1 MSEKTPPQDGVVD
14 VGAFSEME
22 ETSDQHKPLI
32 WMPARVLG
40 QVSGLLVL
48 ILALFITVTVIL
60 RFFDFGV
67 VGSVELAAL
76 SMVLIT
82 VLVVPAVTAA
92 DDNFRVEIVDL
103 FSPESVVHRL
113 NIFGLI
119 VQLLVTA
126 FITFAA
132 LDLFINDVD
141 TGTTMAGE
149 LYLPR
154 WWMTG
159 IVLIGF
165 IGALYATIVR
175 FIRTLRG
182 IATDKNEV

>member
-1 MSEKTPPQDGVVD
+1 MSEKTPQQDGVVD
-14 VGAFSEME
+14 LGAFDTTE
-22 ETSDQHKPLI
+22 ETSGQSKPRV
-32 WMPARVLG
+32 WAPVRVLG
-40 QVSGLLVL
+40 QVAGLLVL
-48 ILALFITVTVIL
+48 VLSLFITVTVIL

-76 SMVLIT
+76 SMVLVT
-82 VLVVPAVTAA
+82 VLVAPVVTAA

-103 FSPESVVHRL
+103 FLPGQVVHKL

-119 VQLLVTA
+119 IQLLVMA

-132 LDLFINDVD
+132 LDLFIHDLD

-149 LYLPR
+149 LYLSR

-175 FIRTLRG
+175 FVRALRG